1 MNRQDMLMF
10 ILADD
15 KLQSN
20 NTYSEDSTVGS
31 NDDSQTEQVVEVENR
46 GSDNTKELND
56 IKNEIKNLQDQQT
69 QSSPV
74 VIDEGQNP
82 ESDNGNESLT
92 TGPVLPDQK
101 IEEPYQT
108 ATVPNNGTQVDV
120 LELSIDTGKAA
131 VIQQI
136 GNDWF
141 PGMEFEIRI
150 DEVRVE
156 KNIQRQV
163 APTNNPQEI
172 EILAKSDVKWTAIN
186 EGKEDRTVA
195 AVADGIYVPE
205 SVYDKKVQKY
215 YDDMGY

>member
-31 NDDSQTEQVVEVENR
+31 NGDNQTEQVIEVENE
-46 GSDNTKELND
+46 GSDNTEELND
-56 IKNEIKNLQDQQT
+56 IKNEIKNLQDQQA
-69 QSSPV
+69 QESQV
-74 VIDEGQNP
+74 VVEKQNT
-82 ESDNGNESLT
+82 EADSDHEPLT

-108 ATVPNNGTQVDV
+108 ATVPNNGKEVDV

-141 PGMEFEIRI
+141 PGMEFQIVI

-163 APTNNPQEI
+163 APTNDPQEI
-172 EILAKSDVKWTAIN
+172 EILAKSNVKWTATN

-205 SVYDKKVQKY
+205 SIYDKKVEKY
-215 YDDMGY
+215 YDGMGY